1 MVLLRHRRVSKSN
14 TMEVID
20 QATLAALLA
29 SAVVLVNKVSA
40 YVDRLA
46 AKKNGGTVYDNVKKS
61 QKEIERTQCQVD
73 EIDKRLTV
81 IESKMEDIKQDV
93 ADLETK
99 LDRHHRELLE
109 MREEMRLTF
118 TQIKT
123 YVETRGEM

>member
-1 MVLLRHRRVSKSN
+1 MSKSN

>member
-1 MVLLRHRRVSKSN
+1 
-14 TMEVID
+14 MEVID

>member
-1 MVLLRHRRVSKSN
+1 
-14 TMEVID
+14 MEAID
-20 QATLAALLA
+20 QATMAALVG
-29 SAVVLVNKVSA
+29 AVVIFVNKASSA
-40 YVDRLA
+40 LDKWM

-61 QKEIERTQCQVD
+61 QIEIERTQCQVD
-73 EIDKRLTV
+73 EIDKRLTG

-123 YVETRGEM
+123 YVETRGEMV

>member
-1 MVLLRHRRVSKSN
+1 
-14 TMEVID
+14 MEVID

-46 AKKNGGTVYDNVKKS
+46 AKKTGGTVYDNVKKS